1 MRTEGNHKMEAYWVC
16 VQPGDGTRYSLHII
30 ADRYGGWL
38 VVWKDAKEMF
48 WVSKGLDEIKSI
60 VSDGYYNEQK
70 ILEILNYVPWME
82 DC

>member
-1 MRTEGNHKMEAYWVC
+1 MEAYWVC

-38 VVWKDAKEMF
+38 VIWKDARETY
-48 WVSKGLDEIKSI
+48 WVSSGLDEIKSI
-60 VSDGYYNEQK
+60 DGRGGQYNK
-70 ILEILNYVPWME
+70 DAILDILNYVPWVE